1 MIGGGSFRDFLPGAP
16 SLKPELFARYAQ
28 VAALMPMMQYSAAPW
43 RVLDEAHAELCR
55 AAGRLHL
62 KYAQKII
69 DLARHSS
76 RTGEP
81 IMRYMEYVFPG
92 NGFEAVTDQFML
104 GDDMLVAPATSDG
117 QRIRQVILPCGQWE
131 YVDGTVY
138 DGGCTVQVPA
148 PVDVL
153 PYFIKK

>member
-1 MIGGGSFRDFLPGAP
+1 M
-16 SLKPELFARYAQ
+16 
-28 VAALMPMMQYSAAPW
+28 
-43 RVLDEAHAELCR
+43 LDEAHAEICR
-55 AAGRLHL
+55 AAGQLHL

-69 DLARHSS
+69 DLAHQSS

-104 GDDMLVAPATSDG
+104 GNDILVAPVTSDG
-117 QRIRQVILPCGQWE
+117 QRIRQVILPSGQWE

-148 PVDVL
+148 PMDVL
-153 PYFIKK
+153 PYFIKR